1 MRTTIVRCPNC
12 GTKNR
17 VPVARDGVPRCS
29 VCHTELPW
37 IVDAEASDFDAVV
50 DATMPVLV
58 DLWAEWCAPC
68 RVVSPAVEAL
78 GRSHAGRLKIVK
90 LGIETAPAIT
100 QRYAAIAQRYG
111 VMSVPT
117 LLLLRDGKEV
127 DRAVG
132 ALPEPALRAW
142 LDDKLTASATR
153 RPAPWG
159 ATSPARSRERP
170 VRRP

>member
-17 VPVARDGVPRCS
+17 VPVAREGVPRCS

-58 DLWAEWCAPC
+58 DLWAEWCGPC

-78 GRSHAGRLKIVK
+78 GRSHAGQLKIVK
-90 LGIETAPAIT
+90 LDIDAAP
-100 QRYAAIAQRYG
+100 AIAQRYG
-111 VMSVPT
+111 VMSIPT
-117 LLLLRDGKEV
+117 LLLLRDGQEV

-142 LDDKLTASATR
+142 LDEKLAATGASH
-153 RPAPWG
+153 PAQSG
-159 ATSPARSRERP
+159 ATSP
-170 VRRP
+170 

>member
-1 MRTTIVRCPNC
+1 MRTTTVRCPKC

-17 VPVARDGVPRCS
+17 VPVARAGVPRCS

-37 IVDAEASDFDAVV
+37 IVDAEASDFDAIV

-68 RVVSPAVEAL
+68 RTVSPVVEAL
-78 GRSHAGRLKIVK
+78 GRSHAGQLKIVK
-90 LGIETAPAIT
+90 LDIDAAP
-100 QRYAAIAQRYG
+100 AIAQRYD
-111 VMSVPT
+111 VMSIPT
-117 LLLLRDGKEV
+117 LLLLRDGQEV

-142 LDDKLTASATR
+142 LDEKLTAAAAAN
-153 RPAPWG
+153 PAQSG
-159 ATSPARSRERP
+159 ATSP
-170 VRRP
+170 